1 MGSHSPFDCWSGIFE
16 VSANSKPMGD
26 GMLDKNSSGQAIL
39 NRRDFVIGLGAST
52 LILISGC
59 ATSRNSSEMD
69 TAFADLEVL
78 LNQSS
83 GSNTEQLALIARRIR
98 DQSREFLNVNR
109 TFITTFNAQAS
120 TRSATREELQ
130 KLVDNYE
137 VERQTLRSKLL
148 HLQDE
153 LHAALP
159 ADAWREVLDVL
170 NRKAET
176 IAAKNISGT

>member
-1 MGSHSPFDCWSGIFE
+1 MP
-16 VSANSKPMGD
+16 A
-26 GMLDKNSSGQAIL
+26 KNSGGQVAI
-39 NRRDFVIGLGAST
+39 NRRAFLIGLGASAMMV
-52 LILISGC
+52 ISGC

-78 LNQSS
+78 LNQSG
-83 GSNTEQLALIARRIR
+83 GSNAEQLTSIARRIR
-98 DQSREFLNVNR
+98 DQSREFLNANQ
-109 TFITTFNAQAS
+109 TFITAFNAQAS
-120 TRSATREELQ
+120 SRSATREELQ
-130 KLVDNYE
+130 QLVDNHE
-137 VERQTLRSKLL
+137 VERQALRSKLL

>member
-1 MGSHSPFDCWSGIFE
+1 VSRYLSGINVFGE
-16 VSANSKPMGD
+16 PVKEA
-26 GMLDKNSSGQAIL
+26 MLDKNNSGQVTL
-39 NRRDFVIGLGAST
+39 NRRDFVIGLGASA
-52 LILISGC
+52 LMVISGC

-83 GSNTEQLALIARRIR
+83 GSNTEQLASITRRIR
-98 DQSREFLNVNR
+98 DQSREFLSTNQ
-109 TFITTFNAQAS
+109 TFITVFNSQAS
-120 TRSATREELQ
+120 SRSVTMEELQ
-130 KLVDNYE
+130 KLVGNYE
-137 VERQTLRSKLL
+137 VERQALRNKLL

-170 NRKAET
+170 NRKAGAIT
-176 IAAKNISGT
+176 AINISET

>member
-1 MGSHSPFDCWSGIFE
+1 
-16 VSANSKPMGD
+16 
-26 GMLDKNSSGQAIL
+26 MLVKNSDGPATI
-39 NRRDFVIGLGAST
+39 NRRAFIIGLGASAMMV
-52 LILISGC
+52 ISGC

-69 TAFADLEVL
+69 TAFANLEVL

-83 GSNTEQLALIARRIR
+83 GSNTEQLASISRRIR
-98 DQSREFLNVNR
+98 DQSREFLNANQA
-109 TFITTFNAQAS
+109 FITAFNAQAS
-120 TRSATREELQ
+120 SRSATTEELQ
-130 KLVDNYE
+130 QLVNNYE
-137 VERQTLRSKLL
+137 VERQALRSKLL

-159 ADAWREVLDVL
+159 ADAWPEVLEVL

>member
-1 MGSHSPFDCWSGIFE
+1 MEEEMPG
-16 VSANSKPMGD
+16 
-26 GMLDKNSSGQAIL
+26 KNSSGQSTL
-39 NRRDFVIGLGAST
+39 NRRGFIIGLGASA
-52 LILISGC
+52 LMLISGC

-78 LNQSS
+78 LNQSG
-83 GSNTEQLALIARRIR
+83 GSNTEQLASIARRIR

-109 TFITTFNAQAS
+109 TFITAFNAQAS

-137 VERQTLRSKLL
+137 VERQALRSKLL

-159 ADAWREVLDVL
+159 ADAWREVLEVL

-176 IAAKNISGT
+176 IAAKNISAT

>member
-1 MGSHSPFDCWSGIFE
+1 MVE
-16 VSANSKPMGD
+16 E
-26 GMLDKNSSGQAIL
+26 MLDKNSSRQVTL

-52 LILISGC
+52 LMLISGC
-59 ATSRNSSEMD
+59 ATSRNNSEMD
-69 TAFADLEVL
+69 TAFADLEIL
-78 LNQSS
+78 LNQSG
-83 GSNTEQLALIARRIR
+83 GSKTEQLASIARRIR

-109 TFITTFNAQAS
+109 TFITAFNAQAS
-120 TRSATREELQ
+120 TRSATREELH
-130 KLVDNYE
+130 KLVDNYD
-137 VERQTLRSKLL
+137 VDRQALRSKLL

-159 ADAWREVLDVL
+159 ADAWREVLEVL